1 MSSSWQ
7 LDLIVGLSLLAIGI
21 FTRPIAWF
29 FYRLN
34 RSFLENVPIPSA
46 WGIWFVRM
54 VLIGAGV
61 VILASS
67 LLRASG
73 R

>member
-7 LDLIVGLSLLAIGI
+7 LNLIVGLSLLVIGI
-21 FTRPIAWF
+21 FTRPITFF

-34 RSFLENVPIPSA
+34 RSFLENVPTPSA
-46 WGIWFVRM
+46 WGIWLGRV

-61 VILASS
+61 LILVST